1 MMKKTKIV
9 ATIGPSS
16 ESEEKLSEL
25 IDSGMNV
32 TRLNFSHGNHEEHL
46 KRIETIKKVRKEKN
60 SHTAIMLDTKGP
72 EIRTGN
78 FKEEEV
84 YLEEGQ
90 NYTITTRN
98 ILGDNT
104 ICSVTYENL
113 TEDVI
118 VGDSILIDDGLVEL
132 EITNIVD
139 TDIHCIVKNSG
150 KISNHKGVNVPM
162 VNINLPAVTEK
173 DILDIKFAIKNEL
186 DFIAASFVRKAEDV
200 LQIRTVLEENNGED
214 IKIISKIE
222 NFEGVKNIEEII
234 KVSNGIMV
242 ARGDLGVEI
251 PPEEVPLVQ
260 KEIIKKCNKVGKPVI
275 TATQMLDSMIRNP
288 RPTRAEVTDVANA
301 ILDGTDAIML
311 SGETAM
317 GKYPVETLTT
327 MKNIAVT
334 TEKSVD
340 YRKLLKDKKEKVSN
354 TITNAISYSACSTSE
369 SLCSKAIFT
378 PTASGYTAVAV
389 SKYRPKAYI
398 VAPTQSEK
406 VARYLNLIWGVYPV
420 IAEKP
425 KTTDDLLNNAIKVGK
440 ENKLIE
446 TGDIIVITAG
456 IPVGVR
462 GSTNM
467 IKVHRVEEESIEGV
481 GIGEEKAQGRVCIAK
496 TAEDLEEKFNRGDIV
511 VVHSVD
517 KDMVK
522 YLEKSNGFITEVGGY
537 TSNGVIIAIN
547 LNKPVIVNCEE
558 ATLKLEDGEIVTI
571 DPKQGLVYKGEI
583 EILE

>member
-1 MMKKTKIV
+1 MKKTKIV
-9 ATIGPSS
+9 ATIGPASQ
-16 ESEEKLSEL
+16 SEEKLSEL
-25 IDSGMNV
+25 IDSGLNV
-32 TRLNFSHGNHEEHL
+32 ARLNFSHGSHEEHL
-46 KRIETIKKVRKEKN
+46 ERIETIKKVRSEKN
-60 SHTAIMLDTKGP
+60 YHLAIMLDTKGP
-72 EIRTGN
+72 EIRTRD
-78 FKEEEV
+78 FKEKEI

-104 ICSVTYENL
+104 ICSVSYDKL
-113 TEDVI
+113 SEDVI
-118 VGDSILIDDGLVEL
+118 IGDSILIDDGLVEL
-132 EITNIVD
+132 KIIGIEGTE
-139 TDIHCIVKNSG
+139 IHCIVKNSG

-173 DILDIKFAIKNEL
+173 DISDIKFAIENQL
-186 DFIAASFVRKAEDV
+186 DFIAASFVRKVEDV
-200 LQIRTVLEENNGED
+200 LDIRRVLEENGGED
-214 IKIISKIE
+214 IQIISKIE

-234 KVSNGIMV
+234 KVSDGIMV

-317 GKYPVETLTT
+317 GKYPLEALKT
-327 MKNIAVT
+327 MRNIAIT

-340 YRKLLKDKKEKVSN
+340 YRKLLKEKKEKESN

-369 SLCSKAIFT
+369 SLSSKAIFT
-378 PTASGYTAVAV
+378 PTASGYTAIAV

-406 VARYLNLIWGVYPV
+406 VARHLNLIWGVYPV

-440 ENKLIE
+440 ENKLVKA
-446 TGDIIVITAG
+446 GDIIVITAG

-467 IKVHRVEEESIEGV
+467 IKVHRIGEESLKGV
-481 GIGEEKAQGRVCIAK
+481 GIGEEKSQGRVCVAK
-496 TAEDLEEKFNRGDIV
+496 TAEELEEKFNRGDII

-522 YLEKSNGFITEVGGY
+522 YLEQSNGFVTEVGGY
-537 TSNGVIIAIN
+537 TSNGVIVAIN
-547 LNKPVIVNCEE
+547 LNKPVVVGCED
-558 ATLKLEDGEIVTI
+558 ATKKLEDGEIITI
-571 DPKQGLVYKGEI
+571 DPKQGIVYKGEI

>member
-132 EITNIVD
+132 EITKIVD